1 MTTRTRRRRRTVWR
15 RMAQIKAR
23 LKSNPILKLHSSD
36 EEEDDDDD
44 NEEEDGVE
52 EEEEE
57 NGANK
62 SAAKEQAN
70 PETALK
76 PKSQNIKYAKQNTKY
91 TKKNTKY
98 AQKKSNKL
106 INFHL
111 GA

>member
-1 MTTRTRRRRRTVWR
+1 M
-15 RMAQIKAR
+15 
-23 LKSNPILKLHSSD
+23 
-36 EEEDDDDD
+36 
-44 NEEEDGVE
+44 
-52 EEEEE
+52 EEEE

-62 SAAKEQAN
+62 SAAKEQPN

-91 TKKNTKY
+91 TKY

-111 GA
+111 GV